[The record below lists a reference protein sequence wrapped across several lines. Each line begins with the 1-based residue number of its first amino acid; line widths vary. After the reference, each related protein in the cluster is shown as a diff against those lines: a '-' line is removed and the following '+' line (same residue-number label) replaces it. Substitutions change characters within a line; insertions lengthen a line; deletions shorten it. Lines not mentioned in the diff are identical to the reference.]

1 MKQLRVFAGSPA
13 SPGVALVF
21 ACFRVALRL
30 DEGVNGSL
38 QKLPAEAA
46 VQLGNGVSW
55 KDIKKHTAN
64 FTEYQVNTF

>member
-1 MKQLRVFAGSPA
+1 M
-13 SPGVALVF
+13 F

-64 FTEYQVNTF
+64 LTEYQVKRTVQM